1 MERRPPHDRPR
12 PGQGG
17 PPPRRPQHSQAA
29 MPLTPFGPPPK
40 PELFPPPPKPKR
52 TADPIAKP
60 GTSHVAE
67 EELRIDAERVEVRA
81 ARKQVA
87 AVPRQRRKRLLDEPA
102 LNPTDIC
109 RVLFSD
115 DDMVVVDK
123 TAGFPV
129 NPGGAFAQRSVVRS
143 LHAQGF
149 DPVFPINL
157 LDAEASGLVLFSRSA
172 AAAKAL
178 RWNWRS
184 SLCVRT
190 YMTVV
195 QGDIQGTAGRISH
208 AIGAVATST
217 GLRHKTLTVE
227 EGGRSAI
234 TEWKLL
240 SRARGM
246 SRLELTLKSGRCH
259 QARIH
264 LAAIGHPVVGDRL
277 HGRNVGEVPIDA
289 LIDIPG
295 KHLDG
300 NGVPRGQIAL
310 HFYRIVMPHPI
321 TQQPMRWT
329 APVPRTMLAL
339 MPGPWIVPD

>member
-1 MERRPPHDRPR
+1 
-12 PGQGG
+12 
-17 PPPRRPQHSQAA
+17 
-29 MPLTPFGPPPK
+29 MPLMPFGPPPK
-40 PELFPPPPKPKR
+40 PELFPPPPKPERK
-52 TADPIAKP
+52 AEPVAKP

-67 EELRIDAERVEVRA
+67 EEQRIDAERSELRA
-81 ARKQVA
+81 SRKQVA
-87 AVPRQRRKRLLDEPA
+87 AVPRQRRKRNHEEPHH
-102 LNPTDIC
+102 NPTDIC
-109 RVLFSD
+109 RVLYSD
-115 DDMVVVDK
+115 SEMVVVDK
-123 TAGFPV
+123 SAGYPV
-129 NPGGAFAQRSVVRS
+129 NPTGAFVQRSVVRS

-184 SLCVRT
+184 ALCVRT
-190 YMTVV
+190 YVAVV
-195 QGDIQGTAGRISH
+195 QGDIPGTKGRISH
-208 AIGAVATST
+208 AIGAVSTGT
-217 GLRHKTLTVE
+217 GLRHQTLTVE

-246 SRLELTLKSGRCH
+246 SRLELTMKSGRCH

-264 LAAIGHPVVGDRL
+264 LAALGHPVVGDRL
-277 HGRNVGEVPIDA
+277 HGRSLGEVPLDA
-289 LIDIPG
+289 LVDIPG

-300 NGVPRGQIAL
+300 NGLPRGQIAL
-310 HFYRIVMPHPI
+310 HFYRIAMPHPI

-329 APVPRTMLAL
+329 APVPRSMVAL
-339 MPGPWIVPD
+339 MPGPWTDSE